1 MNNIITLRKIGGF
14 YICFDNDAIII
25 SYLCNYKI
33 KNGKVGFPIN
43 TINKITNILD
53 DNNISYIV
61 KEEMEE
67 VDKKIYGKKNKYK
80 YYLEK
85 GINKINLDKRIN
97 NIINKISILEYTNS
111 ANESL
116 HYFMSKY

>member
-1 MNNIITLRKIGGF
+1 MNNIIILRKIGGF

-43 TINKITNILD
+43 TINKITNILN

>member
-43 TINKITNILD
+43 TINKITNILN

-97 NIINKISILEYTNS
+97 NIINKVNNLEEKELIKLLDVIEDNI
-111 ANESL
+111 
-116 HYFMSKY
+116 